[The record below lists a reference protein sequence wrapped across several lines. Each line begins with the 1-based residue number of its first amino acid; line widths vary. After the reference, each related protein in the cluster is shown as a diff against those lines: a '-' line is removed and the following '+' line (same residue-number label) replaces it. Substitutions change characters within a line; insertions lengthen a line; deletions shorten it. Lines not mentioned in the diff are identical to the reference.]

1 MTETGPI
8 AAIENFIFGRRRWVI
23 AFFVITTAFM
33 LFSAATKLAIDAGFD
48 KMVPMKH
55 DYMRTYSEH
64 RQEFGGANRVL
75 IALVADGDD
84 IFTPRF
90 FEALRVATDEVFFI
104 AGVDRAAV
112 QSVWT
117 PNVRYTEVVE
127 DGVRGG
133 PVIPSD
139 YTPDAIGLAKSGKI
153 SSRRASSAD
162 WSPTIFRRR

>member
-104 AGVDRAAV
+104 AGVERAAV
-112 QSVWT
+112 QSGWT
-117 PNVRYTEVVE
+117 RNVRCTVVVA
-127 DGVRGG
+127 DGG
-133 PVIPSD
+133 
-139 YTPDAIGLAKSGKI
+139 
-153 SSRRASSAD
+153 
-162 WSPTIFRRR
+162 